1 MQAGKHC
8 RPYSNKRYLV
18 VFDEYRGDY
27 GNMFSVLGLYFTTV
41 DADEAISRV
50 VEDAHVDRKI
60 FRVIELEEGK
70 TYQTSYSKSFETYD
84 TDKCIGGYIVR
95 KGPYL

>member
-18 VFDEYRGDY
+18 VFDGYEGGY
-27 GNMFSVLGLYFTTV
+27 GSEFFILGLYFTMV

-60 FRVIELEEGK
+60 FGVIELEEGK
-70 TYQTSYSKSFETYD
+70 TYQTSYSKRDETYE
-84 TDKCIGGYIVR
+84 TDKYIGGYCE
-95 KGPYL
+95 